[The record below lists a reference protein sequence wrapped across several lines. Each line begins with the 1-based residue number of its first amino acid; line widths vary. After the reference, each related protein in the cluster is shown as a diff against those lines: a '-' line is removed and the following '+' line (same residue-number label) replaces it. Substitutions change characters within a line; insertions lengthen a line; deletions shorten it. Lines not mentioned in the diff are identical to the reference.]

1 MQSGIEELEEICHNI
16 NKYEQ
21 ERNFPADKDTHSG
34 LRWLDAGRGKLLVE
48 IADGE
53 EYILPESRKA
63 GQYRNTSGSTH
74 RKVCKDIMRE
84 YFA

>member
-1 MQSGIEELEEICHNI
+1 MNRVLCFSVPKHIGVSQSVIKELQSGIEELEEICHNI

-34 LRWLDAGRGKLLVE
+34 LRWPDAGRGKPLME

-53 EYILPESRKA
+53 EYIA
-63 GQYRNTSGSTH
+63 
-74 RKVCKDIMRE
+74 
-84 YFA
+84 